1 MASVEFGGG
10 LGDPAYA
17 NDPEREIE
25 LDPERAAAELRRA
38 GYDVDLM
45 PEKYGP
51 RLAHPLDDFIE
62 AVIEGPDDPKVIK
75 AVMDEVNTIVER
87 YGGHCIECGR
97 IGKNYE
103 PFADLFEDTKHDQRL
118 CQCQSLSKPK
128 SWRRSSR

>member
-38 GYDVDLM
+38 AYDVYLM

-62 AVIEGPDDPKVIK
+62 AVILLPPTSSSTSPPV
-75 AVMDEVNTIVER
+75 
-87 YGGHCIECGR
+87 
-97 IGKNYE
+97 
-103 PFADLFEDTKHDQRL
+103 KHRRKSRS
-118 CQCQSLSKPK
+118 QS
-128 SWRRSSR
+128 RSPTAAQD